1 MEGWIDGLKNG
12 VGVLDIALK
21 FCPTI
26 PLAVVRCE

>member
-1 MEGWIDGLKNG
+1 MDGWIDGLKIG

-26 PLAVVRCE
+26 PLAVVG